1 MAEFWSE
8 KRVVIS
14 PDAGIPCRAPWPH
27 AFSAGLPSRRA
38 DGLDAHVSLTGGSMG
53 GAVLAAAAKHPKLEK
68 VDWSRVHFWWSDERW
83 VPRDDDDR
91 NEKQA
96 RAALLDQLDLPAGN
110 IHAIAASDEGL
121 ELDAAADAYAA
132 ELARFGSAEGD
143 AWPSFDICFLGVGPD
158 AHIASLF
165 PDRAEIHVTDKA
177 VLAVRDSPK
186 PPPERVTMTRPVI
199 NSSQRVWLVIT
210 GADKA
215 SALGPGPRGRE
226 LRERSGRGRQGPPAH
241 DLLRRRRRGL
251 AGAVRAHHRR
261 VLSAL
266 ESNEEGPR
274 DARPFLHRSCSY
286 ACVARQLRPPRR
298 SFSC

>member
-14 PDAGIPCRAPWPH
+14 PDPASLANSVAARLLGRLAKQT
-27 AFSAGLPSRRA
+27 A
-38 DGLDAHVSLTGGSMG
+38 DGRHAHVSLTGGSMG
-53 GAVLAAAAKHPKLEK
+53 GAVLAAAAKHPKLDK

-121 ELDAAADAYAA
+121 ALDAAADAYAA
-132 ELARFGSAEGD
+132 ELARFASADGD

-165 PDRAEIHVTDKA
+165 PDRTEIHVTDKA
-177 VLAVRDSPK
+177 VLPVRDSPK

-199 NSSQRVWLVIT
+199 NSSQRVWLVLT

-215 SALGPGPRGRE
+215 SALG
-226 LRERSGRGRQGPPAH
+226 LA
-241 DLLRRRRRGL
+241 L
-251 AGAVRAHHRR
+251 AGASYGSVPAAGAKGRR
-261 VLSAL
+261 RTIFFVD
-266 ESNEEGPR
+266 
-274 DARPFLHRSCSY
+274 DAAASQVPSELITGEY
-286 ACVARQLRPPRR
+286 
-298 SFSC
+298 